1 MKTVLIFNAD
11 VSDVSGGMDSND
23 SFSSSLNMVIEPGQ
37 VKTNLSLK
45 LRCDS
50 RFQRAFTAC
59 GCDFKVITLV

>member
-45 LRCDS
+45 FKAALRH
-50 RFQRAFTAC
+50 AFSAC
-59 GCDFKVITLV
+59 VYDFKVITLV